1 MSNPTTESSMGW
13 RARRWLASL
22 GAALLVIAVTIVFFA
37 PHLWFMTEVRPD
49 TYEWDRALGFLA
61 QCANPWDGGVEAA
74 LRWRLLPP
82 TLAYWLG
89 LRGLT
94 PLVIPWFGI
103 IALLAYL
110 HGTLRGKGLS
120 RRASLATLFLVAGSG
135 GVLAAMHW
143 YGINDGWYLLG
154 LAVVTLG
161 SGWRSL
167 VYPCLLCPW
176 VDERFLIALPLALV
190 CRTLSSPAFPAEASG
205 TELVSRLKRVV
216 WPCAVAL
223 VPYAIIR
230 ATLSLLDDDLSNR
243 EFLAT
248 VAREFVVWMPY
259 APLAWWMGL
268 RAAWL
273 PLFSGLRD
281 VFTTCGRPA
290 ALLVLLLS
298 LLMLT
303 VSLVLAQDMS
313 RTAIL
318 FLPGL
323 LCGAI
328 SLARTSQGERI
339 LVGAAVANLL
349 LPAMHVTSTSAE
361 PIHFLPLELWRVLN

>member
-1 MSNPTTESSMGW
+1 MSESTIVRSVSA
-13 RARRWLASL
+13 RARQWLASL
-22 GAALLVIAVTIVFFA
+22 GASLLIIAVTLTFFA
-37 PHLWFMTEVRPD
+37 PHLWYMSEVRPD

-61 QCANPWDGGVEAA
+61 QCANPWDGGVEPA
-74 LRWRLLPP
+74 LRWRVLPP
-82 TLAYWLG
+82 TVAYWLG

-94 PLVIPWFGI
+94 PLVIPWLGI
-103 IALLAYL
+103 IALLAFL
-110 HGTLRGKGLS
+110 HGALRGKGMS
-120 RRASLATLFLVAGSG
+120 RSASLATLFLVAGSG
-135 GVLAAMHW
+135 GVLASMHW
-143 YGINDGWYLLG
+143 FGINDGWYLLG

-167 VYPCLLCPW
+167 IYPCLLCPW

-190 CRTLSSPAFPAEASG
+190 CRSLSSPSFPAAASASV
-205 TELVSRLKRVV
+205 LVSHLHRVI
-216 WPCAVAL
+216 WPCTVAL
-223 VPYAIIR
+223 VPYAICR
-230 ATLSLLDDDLSNR
+230 VTLSLLDDDLSNR
-243 EFLAT
+243 EFVAN

-290 ALLVLLLS
+290 ALLVLLIS
-298 LLMLT
+298 LLMLAA
-303 VSLVLAQDMS
+303 SLVLAQDMS

-318 FLPGL
+318 LLPGL

-328 SLARTSQGERI
+328 SLARTRQGERI
-339 LVGAAVANLL
+339 LVGAALANLL
-349 LPAMHVTSTSAE
+349 LPAMHVVSTSAE
-361 PIHFLPLELWRVLN
+361 PVLFLPLELWRLFH